1 MGVKCAAGSA
11 ALGVNTAKTHKE
23 NLTVQIPLLCPSRC
37 WSAFGTL
44 PFYCEHGDV
53 PKSNSHQE
61 TRGQAGDAVM
71 QVAPVTSG
79 HWEPS
84 YLCPTSQAN
93 CQ

>member
-11 ALGVNTAKTHKE
+11 ALGVNTAKTHKK

-53 PKSNSHQE
+53 PKS
-61 TRGQAGDAVM
+61 
-71 QVAPVTSG
+71 VTKRLEDKREELG
-79 HWEPS
+79 CRWR
-84 YLCPTSQAN
+84 L
-93 CQ
+93 